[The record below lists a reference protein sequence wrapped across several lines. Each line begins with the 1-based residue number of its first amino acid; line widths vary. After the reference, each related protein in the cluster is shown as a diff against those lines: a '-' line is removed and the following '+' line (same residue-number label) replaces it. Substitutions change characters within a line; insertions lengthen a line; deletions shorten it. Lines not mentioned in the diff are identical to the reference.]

1 MSANSYK
8 RVVSDDFMGGLT
20 LTLSPE
26 AGMMIGQVQ
35 DRKRYPRH
43 ENWQELSLQ
52 ARNDYGLCVVVCIE
66 PLLSTGHGARSL
78 GLIKDE
84 RSMEFSR
91 RE

>member
-20 LTLSPE
+20 FTLSPE

-52 ARNDYGLCVVVCIE
+52 ARNDYGLCAVVCTEKTEIKE
-66 PLLSTGHGARSL
+66 PGQPPGS
-78 GLIKDE
+78 DQ
-84 RSMEFSR
+84 
-91 RE
+91 